1 MRKTW
6 VFVVIDHAAD
16 LLESQMVFDSLSDL
30 SRLVD
35 DLNKVHE
42 ALQNLGKRSL
52 RGLDG
57 LLTVLVDVGQV
68 LDGAGGG
75 SLDGLGL
82 LQGVRLVEALGT
94 LLQLLFVKVAIL
106 VEGFNSASG
115 PNDEVLV
122 GRQLLQV
129 LAGLVALLVQVA
141 FFVKSFN

>member
-1 MRKTW
+1 MM
-6 VFVVIDHAAD
+6 VIGHTAD
-16 LLESQMVFDSLSDL
+16 LLESQMVLDSLSDL

-42 ALQNLGKRSL
+42 ALQNLGERSL
-52 RGLDG
+52 RGFDG
-57 LLTVLVDVGQV
+57 LLTLLVDVGQV
-68 LDGAGGG
+68 LNSAGGG

-94 LLQLLFVKVAIL
+94 PLQFLFIKVAVL

-122 GRQLLQV
+122 GLQLLQI
-129 LAGLVALLVQVA
+129 LAGLVALLAVLLLLLGQL
-141 FFVKSFN
+141 